1 MPYDD
6 IIRNGFRCSF
16 GRFYARHCVER
27 VDSSSLKSMFLP
39 RLTGG
44 CPSEDFVR
52 GQLQHYGV
60 DYDEKDFTG
69 NGTRLMKKVLQ
80 AGKCDKVPNHIAQL
94 RLQMHMEWL
103 EQLSEEELSGHPEWI
118 MEKYIVDGSGKPDP
132 AKTTKVV
139 GIPYPLDSEYRA
151 GQLSQAARRVS
162 STQTIYLGWD
172 RNAVEKAAKDHAAKE
187 ERAERAK
194 AAARE
199 EERASKHR
207 KYLANAKMLTP
218 DYRAPSPIGHYIV
231 DCDEIERN
239 WPDLSQDMTLA
250 IHGTPN
256 HGIYQASFDF
266 GVSKGVNDTRLRR
279 THDDEFDD
287 EEDDDE
293 FDDEEDDD
301 EDEDEEDDD
310 EDEDE
315 DEDEDRKIPLWKT
328 KATNKLPRGRPLKKA
343 RVTGA
348 GRSAKY
354 FVRLKSREYRTGMI
368 YPRPQKGTIRFSG
381 PDLSSFTGEVDI
393 SGIDRGIFFKARKI
407 SAVPQRPRN
416 SWDNYS
422 EAAYERARVDRWR

>member
-1 MPYDD
+1 
-6 IIRNGFRCSF
+6 
-16 GRFYARHCVER
+16 
-27 VDSSSLKSMFLP
+27 
-39 RLTGG
+39 
-44 CPSEDFVR
+44 
-52 GQLQHYGV
+52 
-60 DYDEKDFTG
+60 
-69 NGTRLMKKVLQ
+69 
-80 AGKCDKVPNHIAQL
+80 
-94 RLQMHMEWL
+94 MHMEWL
-103 EQLSEEELSGHPEWI
+103 EQLFEEELSGHPEWI
-118 MEKYIVDGSGKPDP
+118 MEKYFVDGSGKPDP

-151 GQLSQAARRVS
+151 GQFSQAARRVS
-162 STQTIYLGWD
+162 GLHQATGWGSTQTIYLGWD
-172 RNAVEKAAKDHAAKE
+172 RHAVEKAAKDHAAKE

-231 DCDEIERN
+231 DCEEIERN

-266 GVSKGVNDTRLRR
+266 GVSKGVMILGCVERVLDNRFCAER
-279 THDDEFDD
+279 
-287 EEDDDE
+287 EEDTIYDDE

-301 EDEDEEDDD
+301 EDEDED
-310 EDEDE
+310 EDEDVDDEE
-315 DEDEDRKIPLWKT
+315 DDSQDESADDTPAVGSKRKIPPWKT

-348 GRSAKY
+348 GRPAKY
-354 FVRLKSREYRTGMI
+354 FVRLKSREYGTGMI

-393 SGIDRGIFFKARKI
+393 SGIGRGIFFKARKI
-407 SAVPQRPRN
+407 SAVPQRPRD

-422 EAAYERARVDRWR
+422 EAAYERARVDRWRQVVCTRKGCG